1 MKNLLLI
8 LLLVSSASLS
18 LGQTTDSLKI
28 KLSKEWNIKGY
39 ERFGVIDEP
48 SAEQK
53 NDKVSFKPDNSCSI
67 RENGKNYS
75 GTWSIDKTKTYI
87 MCSLSGGIKRNYKI
101 ISVKNKEAIIE
112 YQTPDLIRTKYHL
125 EVK

>member
-1 MKNLLLI
+1 MKHLFLLLI
-8 LLLVSSASLS
+8 LASSALVAQ
-18 LGQTTDSLKI
+18 GQTTDSLKI

-39 ERFGVIDEP
+39 ERFGVVDEP
-48 SAEQK
+48 SKDQK

-67 RENGKNYS
+67 TENGKNYT

-112 YQTPDLIRTKYHL
+112 YQTPDLIRTKYHMDA
-125 EVK
+125 K